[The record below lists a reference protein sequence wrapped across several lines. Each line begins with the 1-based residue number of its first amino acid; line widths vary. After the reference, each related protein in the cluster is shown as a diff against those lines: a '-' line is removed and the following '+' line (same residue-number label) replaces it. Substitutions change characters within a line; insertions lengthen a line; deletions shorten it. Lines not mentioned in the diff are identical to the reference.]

1 MMGRWTVSAPRYT
14 ELMPIKKGTT
24 AAGSSLSKPAAK
36 KAVKKVAKKAAKKTV
51 KKSTAPAVGLVAAPS
66 PARKSAAKTVAKSPA
81 KTVAKKAAVKS
92 AAKKASSTKARSRS
106 RVGVAAPDDDEPAL
120 AGGTTLV
127 IVESPAKAKTIG
139 KYLGKGFTVK
149 ATVGHVRDLPAKK
162 LGIDIE
168 HGFAPDYVTIE
179 GKEDILAELK
189 RVAKGAREI
198 FIATDPDR
206 EGEAIG
212 WHVEQFFT
220 QPPRYA
226 VTAPI
231 RRVMFHEITKAKVQ
245 ESMANPMDIDT
256 KKVDAQQARR
266 VLDRLVGYKASPVLW
281 KTVKKGLSAGRVQTV
296 ALRIIVEREREIRAF
311 TPVEYWSI
319 AADLQK
325 GTQPFTAKLH
335 QIDGNKPEISTGPEA
350 DRILA
355 DLKGRTQFTV
365 TEVKRREKRKNPAA
379 PFTTSTLQQE
389 AAKKLGFGSKRTMRL
404 AQDLYEGIDVGGEE
418 GQVGL
423 ITYMRT
429 DSSRVSET
437 AAGSARDWLQAEY
450 GEAYLAAGMQLYPSA
465 KANAQ
470 DAHEG
475 VRPTDPTR
483 RPDDRLAKK
492 LTADQFK
499 LYELIWKRFMAS
511 QMAPAVFDTTTV
523 DFDIPTKG
531 HAYLFRATGSVIKF
545 DGFLTLYREARE
557 EGDGKALEDE
567 QALPYLELDES
578 VPVKAITPTQHFTA
592 PPPRFSEASLV
603 KELERLGIGRPSTY
617 ASIISVLA
625 ERRYV
630 LLEQRRFFPTPLGET
645 VERVMVKKFPA
656 IFNVQFTAQMEG
668 ELDKIADG
676 ELGWVRAL
684 TDFWTP
690 FQATLNDNDL
700 DALIGE
706 AYDLSSLATDKCP
719 DCGGKLV
726 AKGGFFGPFVAC
738 ENHPKACKYTRPIK
752 GEKKPAEL
760 TKYMCQECGEAMVV
774 RHGRSG
780 DFLGCSKFPKCRG
793 TRSMPTGV
801 TCPKDGGEI
810 AERRSK
816 KRGKAFYG
824 CENYPNCDFV
834 VWDKP
839 VSETCPE
846 CGYVGA
852 EAKSNKTRGA
862 FRKCLKCANEWD
874 VPSPDEA
881 ELVAEVA

>member
-1 MMGRWTVSAPRYT
+1 V
-14 ELMPIKKGTT
+14 
-24 AAGSSLSKPAAK
+24 AAK
-36 KAVKKVAKKAAKKTV
+36 KAAT
-51 KKSTAPAVGLVAAPS
+51 
-66 PARKSAAKTVAKSPA
+66 
-81 KTVAKKAAVKS
+81 KS
-92 AAKKASSTKARSRS
+92 AAKKAATRRS
-106 RVGVAAPDDDEPAL
+106 VAAEIEEDLEPAP
-120 AGGTTLV
+120 AGGTSLV

-139 KYLGKGFTVK
+139 KYLGRGYTVR

-162 LGIDIE
+162 LGIDIDK
-168 HGFAPDYVTIE
+168 GFEPEYVTIE
-179 GKEDILAELK
+179 GKEDILTDLK
-189 RVAKGAREI
+189 KIAKGAREI

-212 WHVEQFFT
+212 WHVEQYFT
-220 QPPRYA
+220 QPRRHA
-226 VTAPI
+226 VSAPI
-231 RRVMFHEITKAKVQ
+231 RRVMFHEITKDAVHK
-245 ESMANPMDIDT
+245 SMAKPMDIDNR
-256 KKVDAQQARR
+256 KVEAQQARR

-296 ALRIIVEREREIRAF
+296 ALRLIVEREREIRAF

-325 GTQPFTAKLH
+325 GQQPFAAKLH
-335 QIDGNKPEISTGPEA
+335 QVDGKKPEIPNGSEA
-350 DRILA
+350 ERILA
-355 DLKGRTQFTV
+355 DLKGRKEFEV
-365 TEVKRREKRKNPAA
+365 TEVKRRERRKNPSA

-404 AQDLYEGIDVGGEE
+404 AQDLYEGIDVGVDGAT
-418 GQVGL
+418 GL

-429 DSSRVSET
+429 DSTRVSED
-437 AAGSARDWLQAEY
+437 AANAARETLRAQFGDPF
-450 GEAYLAAGMQLYPSA
+450 LAAQPQLYPSG

-475 VRPTDPTR
+475 VRPTDPAR
-483 RPDDRLAKK
+483 RPEAIQKY

-499 LYELIWKRFMAS
+499 LYQLIWQRFMAS

-523 DFDIPTKG
+523 DFDIPTQG
-531 HAYLFRATGSVIKF
+531 RSYLFRATGSVVKF
-545 DGFLTLYREARE
+545 QGFLALYREARE
-557 EGDGKALEDE
+557 EGEAKALEDE
-567 QALPYLELDES
+567 QALPFLEQGER
-578 VPVKAITPTQHFTA
+578 VPVKAITPTQHFTE

-645 VERVMVKKFPA
+645 VEKVMVKKFPDL
-656 IFNVQFTAQMEG
+656 FDVHFTAKMEL

-676 ELGWVRAL
+676 ETGWVEVL
-684 TDFWTP
+684 DEEWSKIKKN
-690 FQATLNDNDL
+690 LHDDDL
-700 DALIGE
+700 PALIGE
-706 AYDLSSLATDKCP
+706 AYDLSALASEKCP
-719 DCGGKLV
+719 ECGGKLV

-760 TKYMCQECGEAMVV
+760 TNYMCQECGAPMVV

-801 TCPKDGGEI
+801 KCPKDSGEI

-839 VSETCPE
+839 VADACPD
-846 CGYVGA
+846 CAYVGA
-852 EAKSNKTRGA
+852 EAKANKTRGH
-862 FRKCLKCANEWD
+862 FRKCLKCGNEWD
-874 VPSPDEA
+874 VPTPDDAA
-881 ELVAEVA
+881 EVAEVA